1 MKKILYILF
10 TIISVLSFVNVKA
23 EEENVF
29 ENLTQ
34 FIPKVEDLKA
44 QINKSLVVYEN
55 FTKEELVGKINR
67 SLHSTVSGKGELI
80 VDTCLEKNV
89 DPFLATAILLHE
101 TGCEWECSYLV
112 KACNNVGGQRGV
124 GCNGWMAYPT
134 LDDGI
139 RGFINNISVNFAA
152 KGKTKAETM
161 TGYAAN
167 VVTWSAKVNKYI
179 SKIRAA

>member
-1 MKKILYILF
+1 MPAVFGSFKSKYDSS
-10 TIISVLSFVNVKA
+10 IIPVIESKNSLNESVFGGTRVV
-23 EEENVF
+23 
-29 ENLTQ
+29 
-34 FIPKVEDLKA
+34 
-44 QINKSLVVYEN
+44 IN
-55 FTKEELVGKINR
+55 F
-67 SLHSTVSGKGELI
+67 
-80 VDTCLEKNV
+80 
-89 DPFLATAILLHE
+89 PFLVTAILLHE

-124 GCNGWMAYPT
+124 GCNGWKAYPT

-139 RGFINNISVNFAA
+139 RGFINNISVNFVA